1 MIGYTLRRLIQVVF
15 TVFALTVL
23 VFLMLKLMPG
33 DPAVVMAGIGAE
45 LEVIEGIREELGLNR
60 PWPVQYWRFIS
71 GLFNGR
77 LQAMTYHRSVWSVI
91 FSRLP
96 ATIELGIFGILIA
109 LVVSIPAGLL
119 SAIYR
124 NSVLDYTVTTV
135 ALMGIS
141 IPVFWFALML
151 MLLFGVVLGILPVS
165 GRGTSIALFGIQNL
179 RVSFVTWDGFRHL
192 IIPAVALASVQMAM
206 NARLTRAS
214 MLEVL
219 RQDYVTTA
227 RAKGLKERVVLV
239 KHAFRNAL
247 APVVTNV
254 GLQIGTLIAGAV
266 LTETTTAWPGIGR
279 LMVEAISRR
288 DQAVVFG
295 LALFLAVFF
304 QLSYLIVDLTYA
316 YIDPRITYD

>member
-1 MIGYTLRRLIQVVF
+1 MVGYTVRRVIQLVF
-15 TVFALTVL
+15 TIFALTILMFVL
-23 VFLMLKLMPG
+23 LKTMPG
-33 DPAVVMAGIGAE
+33 DPAVIMAGLGAR
-45 LEVIEGIREELGLNR
+45 LETIQGIREALGLNR
-60 PWPVQYWRFIS
+60 PLPVQYWRFTS

-77 LQAMTYHRSVWSVI
+77 LQSMTYHKPVWTVI
-91 FSRLP
+91 AERIP
-96 ATIELGIFGILIA
+96 ATLEMGFFALVIA
-109 LVVSIPAGLL
+109 LAISIPAGLL

-124 NSVLDYTVTTV
+124 NSMLDYTVTTV
-135 ALMGIS
+135 ALVGIS

-151 MLLFGVVLGILPVS
+151 MLVFGVILAILPVS
-165 GRGTSIALFGIQNL
+165 GRGTTVALFGSPWL
-179 RVSFVTWDGFRHL
+179 RFSFVTWDGFRHL
-192 IIPAVALASVQMAM
+192 IIPSVALASVQMAM

-227 RAKGLKERVVLV
+227 RAKGLKERVVLL

-247 APVVTNV
+247 APVVTNI
-254 GLQIGTLIAGAV
+254 GLQIGGLVAGAV

-295 LALFLAVFF
+295 LAIFVAFLF
-304 QLSYLIVDLTYA
+304 QISYVTVDLLYA

>member
-77 LQAMTYHRSVWSVI
+77 LEAMTYHRSVWSVI

-96 ATIELGIFGILIA
+96 ATIELGIFGIIIA

-151 MLLFGVVLGILPVS
+151 MLVFGVILGILPVS
-165 GRGTSIALFGIQNL
+165 GRGASIALFGWQNV

-192 IIPAVALASVQMAM
+192 IIPSVALASVQMAM

-254 GLQIGTLIAGAV
+254 GLQVGTLIAGAV

-295 LALFLAVFF
+295 LALFLATFF
-304 QLSYLIVDLTYA
+304 QISYLLVDLTYA

>member
-1 MIGYTLRRLIQVVF
+1 MLSYAIRRIFQLFFVL
-15 TVFALTVL
+15 FALTVL
-23 VFLMLKLMPG
+23 IFVLLKLMPG
-33 DPAVVMAGIGAE
+33 DPAVVMAGIGAQ
-45 LEVIEGIREELGLNR
+45 LETIEGIREQLGLNQ
-60 PWPVQYWRFIS
+60 PWPVQYWRLIS
-71 GLFNGR
+71 GLFNGDI
-77 LQAMTYHRSVWSVI
+77 QAFTYHRPVWLVI
-91 FSRLP
+91 IERLP
-96 ATIELGIFGILIA
+96 ATLELGVFSMVLMLI
-109 LVVSIPAGLL
+109 VSIPAGLL

-124 NSVLDYTVTTV
+124 NSILDYTVTTV

-151 MLLFGVVLGILPVS
+151 MLVFGVLLQILPVS
-165 GRGTSIALFGIQNL
+165 GRGTSIEVWVLG
-179 RVSFVTWDGFRHL
+179 RWSFLTWDGIRHL
-192 IIPAVALASVQMAM
+192 IIPGVALSSVLMAM

-227 RAKGLKERVVLV
+227 RAKGLRERVVLI

-254 GLQIGTLIAGAV
+254 GMQVGTLVAGAV
-266 LTETTTAWPGIGR
+266 LTETTTSWPGIGR
-279 LMVEAISRR
+279 LMVEAIGRR

-295 LALFLAVFF
+295 LTLFLATIFMI
-304 QLSYLIVDLTYA
+304 SYIVVDLLYA

>member
-1 MIGYTLRRLIQVVF
+1 MVGYTLRRLIQVVF
-15 TVFALTVL
+15 TLFALTVL
-23 VFLMLKLMPG
+23 VFVLLKLMPG

-71 GLFNGR
+71 GLFTGR
-77 LQAMTYHRSVWSVI
+77 LQAMTYHRSVWAVI
-91 FSRLP
+91 FLRLP
-96 ATIELGIFGILIA
+96 ATVELGFFALIIA

-124 NSVLDYTVTTV
+124 NSVLDYSVTTI
-135 ALMGIS
+135 ALIGIS

-151 MLLFGVVLGILPVS
+151 MLIFGVFLRILPVS
-165 GRGTSIALFGIQNL
+165 GRGMSIALFGQQWL
-179 RVSFVTWDGFRHL
+179 RVSFVTWSGFRHM
-192 IIPAVALASVQMAM
+192 IIPSVALSSVLMAM

-219 RQDYVTTA
+219 RQEYVTTA

-254 GLQIGTLIAGAV
+254 GLQVGTLIAGAV

-279 LMVEAISRR
+279 LMIEAISRR

-295 LALFLAVFF
+295 LALFIAAFF
-304 QLSYLIVDLTYA
+304 LISYVLVDLLYA

>member
-1 MIGYTLRRLIQVVF
+1 MLGYTLRRLLQVIF
-15 TVFALTVL
+15 TLFALTVL
-23 VFLMLKLMPG
+23 IFLLLKLMPG

-60 PWPVQYWRFIS
+60 PWPVQYWRFTS

-77 LQAMTYHRSVWSVI
+77 LQAMTYHKPVWDVI
-91 FSRLP
+91 FQKLP
-96 ATIELGIFGILIA
+96 ATIELGLFALIIS
-109 LVVSIPAGLL
+109 LTISIPAGML

-135 ALMGIS
+135 ALTGIS

-151 MLLFGVVLGILPVS
+151 MMVFGVMLHILPVS
-165 GRGTSIALFGIQNL
+165 GRGTSVAIFGLEHL

-192 IIPAVALASVQMAM
+192 IIPSVALASVQMAM

-219 RQDYVTTA
+219 KQDYINTA
-227 RAKGLKERVVLV
+227 RAKGLKERIVLV

-254 GLQIGTLIAGAV
+254 GMQVGTLIAGAV
-266 LTETTTAWPGIGR
+266 LTETTTAWPGVGR
-279 LMVEAISRR
+279 LMIEAISRR

-295 LALFLAVFF
+295 LALFIAFFF
-304 QLSYLIVDLTYA
+304 QLSYLIVDLLYA